1 MKLTIDGQQ
10 RDWTYNDE
18 TPLQDVMLDVNR
30 RLLLDEK
37 RVVSEIKV
45 DETEPGLDMSLT
57 PDQVPIGKILAISFM
72 TTPFNNAFIDNLEA
86 ADNKLEHVKA
96 SISEIVD
103 HIISDRID
111 KGMNMLRDGIDI
123 LIWFFDA
130 VQQANMCGVVNLES
144 IAVGQEEKLLDFIAR
159 LNGILNE
166 LVTAMKNNDFTLIN
180 DYLEYELEPAVDA
193 LKNTIPQL
201 ISLAKGN

>member
-10 RDWTYNDE
+10 RDWAYTED
-18 TPLQDVMLDVNR
+18 TPLQDVMIDINR
-30 RLLLDEK
+30 RLLVDEL

-57 PDQVPIGKILAISFM
+57 PDQVPIGKIVAISFL
-72 TTPFNNAFIDNLEA
+72 TTPFSSAFIENLEA
-86 ADNKLEHVKA
+86 ADKKLDQVKD
-96 SISEIVD
+96 SISAIVD

-111 KGMNMLRDGIDI
+111 QGMNMLRDGIDV

-130 VQQANMCGVVNLES
+130 LQQANLCGAVNLETIS
-144 IAVGQEEKLLDFIAR
+144 MEQDEKLLDFISR

-166 LVTAMKNNDFTLIN
+166 LVSAMKNNDFTLIN
-180 DYLEYELEPAVDA
+180 DYLEYELEPAVEG
-193 LKNTIPQL
+193 LKNAIPQL
-201 ISLAKGN
+201 ISLVKGN